1 MSLGALFGTLFG
13 FGLFILAVLMSTDQT
28 AVFLQGSGLLM
39 VLGGTIATAFM
50 SYEARYVR
58 QAFNAIGWMLKKPKS
73 TREGLNTEIMRLIKW
88 SYLVQKRGV
97 PALEDEIKK
106 VQPNDPITKYCL
118 TLVSTNHTPVELR
131 GMMDTA
137 VEAEFERKTVAVDV
151 LRNMGAAAPAFGMI
165 GTLVGLVAVLQGLAA
180 EGDVIK
186 NIGSGM
192 ALALM
197 TTLYGVVLAR
207 MVFFPAATKMIQKEE
222 VERFRNFMVCEG
234 LIMLSEKKSPRYMQ
248 DRLNSFLDPDI
259 HFNID
264 TQVRR

>member
-1 MSLGALFGTLFG
+1 MSLATLFGTLIG
-13 FGLFILAVLMSTDQT
+13 FGLFITAVFMSTDQT
-28 AVFLQGSGLLM
+28 AIFLQGAGILM

-50 SYEARYVR
+50 SYEHIYVM
-58 QAFNAIGWMLKKPKS
+58 QAFKAIGWMLRKPKS

-88 SYLVQKRGV
+88 GYLVQKKGV

-106 VQPNDPITKYCL
+106 VKANDPITKYCL
-118 TLVSTNHTPVELR
+118 TLVSTNHTPEELR

-151 LRNMGAAAPAFGMI
+151 LRNMGATAPAFGMI
-165 GTLVGLVAVLQGLAA
+165 GTLVGLVAVLQGLG
-180 EGDVIK
+180 GDGDIIK

-222 VERFRNFMVCEG
+222 VERFRNFMVSEG
-234 LIMLSEKKSPRYMQ
+234 LIMLAEKKSPRYMQ
-248 DRLNSFLDPDI
+248 DRLNSFLDPKT

-264 TQVRR
+264 TQVR